1 MISLSPRK
9 KLVAALLAGT
19 IGLGLALPSAFG
31 EQTKPTQPNQQQRTE
46 RFCQDA
52 PARHAG
58 WASYAEAKLK
68 ITAEQKAAWSK
79 FVEDV
84 KASRAPME
92 KLMCGQAATTREPGR
107 PTLSKRLEREEQFTT
122 ARLESIK
129 LLRPAVERL
138 NAVLTAEQ
146 KTQLDRLRIG
156 AGQQRHHARHQGM
169 DHGKRMNRAP
179 QQQRQ

>member
-1 MISLSPRK
+1 MLSLSPRK

-31 EQTKPTQPNQQQRTE
+31 ETTKPTQPNQQQRSE

-52 PARHAG
+52 PARFAG
-58 WASYAEAKLK
+58 WATFAEAKLK

-84 KASRAPME
+84 KASRAPID
-92 KLMCGQAATTREPGR
+92 KIVCGQTATREPGR
-107 PTLSKRLEREEQFTT
+107 PTLSKRLEREEQFTA

-138 NAVLTAEQ
+138 NAVLTADQ
-146 KTQLDRLRIG
+146 KTQLERMRFG
-156 AGQQRHHARHQGM
+156 AGQHRHHANHT
-169 DHGKRMNRAP
+169 GKRMNQAP
-179 QQQRQ
+179 QQRQ